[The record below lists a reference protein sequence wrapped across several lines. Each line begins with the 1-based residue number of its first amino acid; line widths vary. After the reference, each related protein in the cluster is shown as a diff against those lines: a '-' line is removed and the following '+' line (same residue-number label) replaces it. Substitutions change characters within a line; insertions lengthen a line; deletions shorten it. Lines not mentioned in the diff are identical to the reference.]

1 MIERRSSRRVAYQA
15 EGHVDGPHTSRT
27 PARVAE
33 LGADGAYM
41 DSPATLPVGHR
52 AVLSF
57 TLIDR
62 ELTAEIEVIYS
73 VPGRGMGVRFIN
85 LSPAERSLIKSI
97 VEA

>member
-1 MIERRSSRRVAYQA
+1 MIERRSSRRVAYRA
-15 EGHVDGPHTSRT
+15 EAHVDGPHASRT
-27 PARVAE
+27 PTRVAD